1 MHSIKLGE
9 YKMSFHEELEEWE
22 ELHKKENC
30 PICNDDAPP
39 DNDIIIA
46 EFKNS
51 WLLASPDVCL
61 KGTCCMGLRSH
72 AVEIFDI
79 PDSELLEFMK
89 EVKVVSKALKEV
101 TNAKKINYEI
111 HGNTIPHLHMHL
123 FPRYVDDP
131 FPGGPIDYNRIE
143 PAVYNGNE
151 FDEFVEAL
159 QKKISAHEWPS

>member
-1 MHSIKLGE
+1 
-9 YKMSFHEELEEWE
+9 MSFHEELEEWE

-30 PICNDDAPP
+30 PICNDDSPP
-39 DNDIIIA
+39 DKDIIIA

-61 KGTCCMGLRSH
+61 KGTCCMGLRNH
-72 AVEIFDI
+72 AVELFEI

-89 EVKVVSKALKEV
+89 EVKLVSKALKEV
-101 TNAKKINYEI
+101 TKAKKINYEI

-131 FPGGPIDYNRIE
+131 FPGGPIDYNRIV

-151 FDEFVEAL
+151 FEEFVEAL
-159 QKKISAHEWPS
+159 QKKIDAYEWPS

>member
-1 MHSIKLGE
+1 MK
-9 YKMSFHEELEEWE
+9 KMSFHEDLEEWE
-22 ELHKKENC
+22 EYKIKENC
-30 PICNDDAPP
+30 PICNEESPP
-39 DNDIIIA
+39 EDEIIIA
-46 EFKNS
+46 EFRKS

-72 AVEIFDI
+72 AVEIYDI

-89 EVKVVSKALKEV
+89 EVKLVSKALKEV

-131 FPGGPIDYNRIE
+131 FPDGPIDYQRVE
-143 PAVYNGNE
+143 PPVYEG
-151 FDEFVEAL
+151 DEFEEFVQELRKKVE
-159 QKKISAHEWPS
+159 SGYWPG